1 MFGKDAEII
10 MIEQKKKKE
19 NNIKE
24 VEDFNKEN
32 SEININNINNINN
45 ISVSSSKTEEIQY
58 LNKKR
63 KRKNHRNIPPK
74 ELSYNNENN
83 SLNISEEKYNDS
95 YTIELLDKEEF
106 DKQKKGAK
114 EETISEKE
122 ILSQINEIFNG
133 NDSLK
138 ENESKKI
145 IVIIKKKIMRYSLK
159 IFY

>member
-1 MFGKDAEII
+1 

-24 VEDFNKEN
+24 VEDFYKEN
-32 SEININNINNINN
+32 SEININNINN

-138 ENESKKI
+138 ENESKNNNR
-145 IVIIKKKIMRYSLK
+145 IKT
-159 IFY
+159 

>member
-95 YTIELLDKEEF
+95 YTIELLDIEEF